1 MSSYRETDETIEFF
15 YEKNQDML
23 IKAMDEMK
31 ACLLKPHVPFESDT
45 ITNHLHT
52 LERMMK
58 IFASAKSDKI
68 VRFVETS
75 PEYHD
80 KLAHMNEILARLP
93 EPHKTIMM
101 RPDAKL
107 WVQGP
112 GIPCTRPMEGQ
123 FLVLKDKEQKQ
134 DNIWHGTP
142 VCVLGADQG
151 ATTCVVAM
159 RSVLDDALGEQMLP
173 TLVLKS
179 RIYQY
184 AQTMLNFLSMPD

>member
-1 MSSYRETDETIEFF
+1 MTDEDRESNDTIAFH
-15 YEKNQDML
+15 YNKNQQNL
-23 IKAMDEMK
+23 LQAMDDMK
-31 ACLLKPHVPFESDT
+31 ACLLKANVPFEADT
-45 ITNHLHT
+45 ITSHLHA
-52 LERMMK
+52 LGHAMAV
-58 IFASAKSDKI
+58 FASAKSDKI

-75 PEYHD
+75 PEWRS
-80 KLAHMNEILARLP
+80 KLDHMNKILASLP
-93 EPHKTIMM
+93 EAHKGIIMGPNLM
-101 RPDAKL
+101 
-107 WVQGP
+107 VNGP
-112 GIPCTRPMEGQ
+112 GIPCTNPMVGQ
-123 FLVLKDKEQKQ
+123 VLVLKVKTQIQQ
-134 DNIWHGTP
+134 DIWHGTP